1 MMLDHNEIVHRVLE
15 VAPDDINLIV
25 IFGSRA
31 RGDYSEHSDLDVAVS
46 TSIQDEKQR
55 FELRLQIISRLEG
68 PDLSV
73 DVVLLEDSNWAL
85 RYRIARDGVVIF
97 HKDTDSWSNF
107 IEEVLIYYPD
117 YRYFERQFLKDTLGG
132 S

>member
-1 MMLDHNEIVHRVLE
+1 MLDHNEIVQRVLK

-31 RGDYSEHSDLDVAVS
+31 RGDHTEHSDLDVAVI
-46 TSIQDEKQR
+46 TSIQNEKQR

-68 PDLSV
+68 PGLSV

-85 RYRIARDGVVIF
+85 RYRIAKDGVVIF
-97 HKDTDSWSNF
+97 QKDNDSWSNF

-117 YRYFERQFLKDTLGG
+117 YRYFEQQFLRDTLGG

>member
-1 MMLDHNEIVHRVLE
+1 MLDHNEIVQRVLE
-15 VAPDDINLIV
+15 VAPDDINLIA

-31 RGDYSEHSDLDVAVS
+31 RGDHSEHSDLDVAVS

-55 FELRLQIISRLEG
+55 FQLRLQIISRLEG
-68 PDLSV
+68 PGLSV
-73 DVVLLEDSNWAL
+73 DVVLLEDANWAL
-85 RYRIARDGVVIF
+85 RYRIAKDGAVIF
-97 HKDTDSWSNF
+97 HKDSDSWSNF

-117 YRYFERQFLKDTLGG
+117 YRYFEQRFLKDTLGG